1 MRIGTMKELINLL
14 LIDDNQEFLESLS
27 DIFSDLNY
35 SIRSV
40 PSITEAEKIL
50 QKSDI
55 DAIISDYNLID
66 STGIDLL
73 ARIRKDGLS
82 TPFILISG
90 NVTTELVFSGLRLGA
105 FEILDKPLDFEVL
118 EQTILHAI
126 NCGIQFR
133 NLQERI
139 RNKNSPE
146 EAKIML
152 QLLKM
157 TSMLRFANY
166 DRIRLTKDNLPD
178 VG

>member
-1 MRIGTMKELINLL
+1 MKELINLL
-14 LIDDNQEFLESLS
+14 LIDDNQEFLESL
-27 DIFSDLNY
+27 DDLFRDHHY

-40 PSITEAEKIL
+40 PSIAQAEKIL
-50 QKSDI
+50 LHSDV
-55 DAIISDYNLID
+55 DAIICDYNLVD
-66 STGIDLL
+66 STGIELL
-73 ARIRKDGLS
+73 AKIRKEGLS

-105 FEILDKPLDFEVL
+105 FEILDKPIDFEFL
-118 EQTILHAI
+118 EQTVLHAI

-139 RNKNSPE
+139 KNKNSPE

-152 QLLKM
+152 QLLKT
-157 TSMLRFANY
+157 TSMLRYANY
-166 DRIRLTKDNLPD
+166 DRLKLSNDSLPD